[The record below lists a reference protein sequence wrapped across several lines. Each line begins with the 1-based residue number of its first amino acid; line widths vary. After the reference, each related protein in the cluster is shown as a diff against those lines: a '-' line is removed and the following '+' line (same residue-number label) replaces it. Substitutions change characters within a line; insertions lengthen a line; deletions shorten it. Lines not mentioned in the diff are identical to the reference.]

1 MIFVSGSDLPNGNS
15 DTEQADGE
23 ALGLMRSGSYREFTN
38 ALDGF
43 AARVDLEDLQEAMS
57 SDPSIQAY
65 PDLPVQAFMT
75 DSVVQIGADELWTL
89 ADDHGASLTGEG
101 IVVAVIDTG
110 VDYTHPDLGGGFGPS
125 YKVIG
130 GYDFYNHDSNP
141 MDDNGHGTHVAGTI
155 AANGVIRGVAPGASI
170 LAYKTLSPDG
180 QGSMSD
186 VIAAIDRAMDPD
198 MDGDTSD
205 QADIISM
212 SLGGQGDADDP
223 VCIAVR
229 NAVEAG
235 IVVVV
240 AAGNE
245 GPSMGSVASPGLAYE
260 AITVGAVN
268 DTGALASF
276 SSRGT
281 MPDMIIKPEISA
293 PGVDIY
299 STVSTSGPLSS
310 PTGYLSASGTSMA
323 TPHVSGGAALLLQ
336 LHPDWTPDQVKSALI
351 TSANRLSESIWSAGA
366 GMMWLP
372 AAAETTIFSQP
383 ALISYGNAGGADIM
397 TLLTNSGSSVTIS
410 MSSEDWFAMSADG
423 TEQYKDWSNG
433 SQVSPSSSVLGPED
447 SLTVTLSVLTPD
459 LQSPEGYYDGEITI
473 QSSAGTLSVP
483 FGYAVLSRM
492 NVHVMDCE
500 GHEVIDPYGGVWTY
514 SIPDADI
521 AVMTRGNIDPAP
533 PASFLLP
540 SGDYQVFAAGHQD
553 VYHYDDPY
561 LLSSTVHL
569 DRLSSTDIYLDMSD
583 ARRLELD
590 LATDDEL
597 PIYVKD
603 YRVYFRHE
611 GDRNMSFHLVGSD
624 YSIRGA
630 EMFSLPDSMQVF
642 VSDTEEEIGISIS
655 GFSYSALMW
664 DFMERNWDHWYE
676 YTVGTS
682 TDFLIEASADL
693 QYLLAWEF
701 DGIGAETPTTLGV
714 DEGAC
719 SVFETTYDIP
729 GAITDIWGDWG
740 SHKSIG
746 GDAAFYVRRDTDTS
760 LNTYFSGMTRTT
772 FVQGVFSELY
782 FPQSILG
789 GYIER
794 MFYTPDYDYLV
805 RAQTASSIF
814 IPDRNFLEPHDAEVT
829 SQELGAG
836 PFYPAVYTVISDDL
850 LTLFHPLL
858 RDQSGAKVGGGY
870 VPTLNLYKNS
880 QFVGIYQLS
889 EYLSRPDAMREI
901 SLMGAGEYSALIG
914 YQPMTQICGDVEIE
928 LSFSIPSVDPNPPVI
943 TSIGMPQRF
952 LPGEVLGVELC
963 ASDASAALDVSISWK
978 EGGSETWN
986 TLEVS
991 ELVSGTYSTSI
1002 PTSVTDD
1009 SIDLLVEVTDES
1021 GNHIKYTAK
1030 SVSMKQIPALF
1041 ELNAQDKDIG
1051 YRSADDSII
1060 ISGILTDTSGDPLH
1074 GSGAVPLEL
1083 IVDGRK
1089 VGMILDDY
1097 VISGNHEHD
1106 GRIRFDWHFNPVN
1119 LFSGPN
1125 ETIEVSVQFDLG
1137 LYEPIT
1143 CTFDMNSVHYENSP
1157 PSIDLISPAPGDV
1170 IMRGTPI
1177 DLEISDAD
1185 PFIAEGFLDG
1195 EPIGAISSPWDV
1207 ATDTWTDGEH
1217 ELCVVAIDELTDQTE
1232 AVFSFTVD
1240 GTAPEIT
1247 ITYPQNGSVI
1257 PRDGT
1262 LTTNIQEDHISI
1274 VEWTLDNGS
1283 WQELEAPYS
1292 IDMTGWAFDVH
1303 DVDIVATDTVGLS
1316 ASATVHFEI
1325 LDSRIAVNV
1334 VNVSDGDV
1342 IRSGTTIEFTVLG
1355 DGDIACAWMENDT
1368 WHEIQEPLSIPT
1380 TGWCDGEH
1388 TVTFN
1393 ATNDLGDWHEVSI
1406 TISVDD
1412 TAPIISLI
1420 SPSYGAFVDLD
1431 DAILIDITDDYFSDV
1446 VWSLWGES
1454 RRSIYPDVHISL
1466 HDPPSDG
1473 YFTVTVVATDRA
1485 GNEASDHFAFAMDS
1499 APPSISMDNLYPGQS
1514 IAPGD
1519 PMVFSVSDAFPAS
1532 VMWSL
1537 DGTES
1542 RAITAP
1548 YSIDSG
1554 SIALGWHDLTLV
1566 ATDASEKTNWLNRSF
1581 YIDGTSPTMSVALID
1596 SFTVGESFE
1605 VSATVEDDYAVAGV
1619 VLYYEEADGTY
1630 SCVPMTVENGTYTA
1644 VLELQILREG
1654 MTVYV
1659 VANDFAG
1666 NSAESERQV
1675 LESGASASDPPPM
1688 DPTTW
1693 IESMSL
1699 QTWAMIIGALMAIVL
1714 VAILI
1719 ARRRRSSGNRMPSV
1733 NKRPAAPRPVRV
1745 DRPVSKTMNVSRPKV
1760 YLKPVRVPEDR
1771 IVRKVYHPGETT
1783 PRFYQ
1788 QKEDA
1793 WIQLGATKGI
1803 DRLQAEQ
1810 ETS

>member
-1 MIFVSGSDLPNGNS
+1 MVFFSTSELTNDNS
-15 DTEQADGE
+15 DAEQADGE
-23 ALGLMRSGSYREFTN
+23 ALRQIRSGSYRNFTN

-43 AARVDLEDLQEAMS
+43 AARVSLEDLQEAMS
-57 SDPSIQAY
+57 SEPSIRVY

-75 DSVVQIGADELWTL
+75 DSVAQVGADELWTL
-89 ADDHGASLTGEG
+89 TDDHGASLTGEG

-110 VDYTHPDLGGGFGPS
+110 VDYTHPDLGGGFGPG

-155 AANGVIRGVAPGASI
+155 AANGVIRGVAPGASL
-170 LAYKTLSPDG
+170 LAYKTLGSDG

-186 VIAAIDRAMDPD
+186 VVAAIDRAMDPD

-235 IVVVV
+235 IVVVA

-281 MPDMIIKPEISA
+281 MPDMTIKPEISA
-293 PGVDIY
+293 PGVGIY
-299 STVSTSGPLSS
+299 STVSASGPLGS

-336 LHPDWTPDQVKSALI
+336 LHPGWTPDQVKSALI
-351 TSANRLSESIWSAGA
+351 TSANRMSESIWSAGA
-366 GMMWLP
+366 GLMWLP

-383 ALISYGNAGGADIM
+383 ALISYDYAGGADAT
-397 TLLTNSGSSVTIS
+397 TLLTNSGNSVTIS
-410 MSSEDWFAMSADG
+410 ISSEDWFAMSADG
-423 TEQYKDWSNG
+423 TEQYQGWSNE

-447 SLTVTLSVLTPD
+447 SLTVTLSVPTPD
-459 LQSPEGYYDGEITI
+459 LQAPEGYYDGEINI

-500 GHEVIDPYGGVWTY
+500 GREVIDPYGGVWTY

-553 VYHYDDPY
+553 VYHYDDQY

-569 DRLSSTDIYLDMSD
+569 DRLSSTDIYLSMSD

-590 LATDDEL
+590 LATDDGL

-611 GDRNMSFHLVGSD
+611 GDRNLSFHLVGSD
-624 YSIRGA
+624 YSIRGD

-642 VSDTEEEIGISIS
+642 VSDTDEEVGISIS

-701 DGIGAETPTTLGV
+701 DSIGAETPTTLGV

-794 MFYTPDYDYLV
+794 IFYAPDHDHLI

-814 IPDRNFLEPHDAEVT
+814 IPDRHFLEPNAAETT

-836 PFYPAVYTVISDDL
+836 PFYPSVYTEISDDI
-850 LTLFHPLL
+850 LTLFNPLL

-870 VPTLNLYKNS
+870 VPTLDLYKNS

-889 EYLSRPDAMREI
+889 EYLSRPDAVREI
-901 SLMGAGEYSALIG
+901 ELMGAGEYSALID

-928 LSFSIPSVDPNPPVI
+928 LLFSIPSVDPNPPVI
-943 TSIGMPQRF
+943 TSMSMPQRF
-952 LPGEVLGVELC
+952 LPGEVLEVELC
-963 ASDASAALDVSISWK
+963 ASDASATLDVSISWK
-978 EGGSETWN
+978 EGGSETWDA
-986 TLEVS
+986 LEVS
-991 ELVSGTYSTSI
+991 ELVSRTYSTAI
-1002 PTSVTDD
+1002 PTSVTDN
-1009 SIDLLVEVTDES
+1009 SIDLLVEVADES
-1021 GNHIKYTAK
+1021 GNHIKYTAEN
-1030 SVSMKQIPALF
+1030 VSMKQMPVLF

-1051 YRSADDSII
+1051 YRPADDSII
-1060 ISGILTDTSGDPLH
+1060 ISGILTNITGDPLH

-1083 IVDGRK
+1083 FVDGRK
-1089 VGMILDDY
+1089 AGMILDDY
-1097 VISGNHEHD
+1097 VTSGSHEHD

-1125 ETIEVSVQFDLG
+1125 ETIEVNVQFDLG

-1143 CTFDMNSVHYENSP
+1143 CTFEMNSVYYENSP
-1157 PSIDLISPAPGDV
+1157 PHVELVSPAPGDV
-1170 IMRGTPI
+1170 ILRGAPI
-1177 DLEISDAD
+1177 DLEISDTD
-1185 PFIAEGFLDG
+1185 PFTAESFLDG
-1195 EPIGAISSPWDV
+1195 EALGVISSPWDV
-1207 ATDTWTDGEH
+1207 ATDTWADGEH
-1217 ELCVVAIDELTDQTE
+1217 ELRIVAVDELMDQAE

-1240 GTAPEIT
+1240 GSAPEIT
-1247 ITYPQNGSVI
+1247 ITYPQNGSLI

-1262 LTTNIQEDHISI
+1262 MTVDIEEDHIST
-1274 VEWTLDNGS
+1274 VEWMLDNGS

-1292 IDMTGWAFDVH
+1292 INMTGWAFGVH
-1303 DVDIVATDTVGLS
+1303 DVDIVATDAVGLS
-1316 ASATVHFEI
+1316 ASAAVHFEV
-1325 LDSRIAVNV
+1325 LDSRIAINL

-1342 IRSGTTIEFTVLG
+1342 IRSGTPIEFTVLG
-1355 DGDIACAWMENDT
+1355 DGNITCAWRENDT
-1368 WHEIQEPLSIPT
+1368 WHEIQEHLPIPT

-1388 TVTFN
+1388 TVSVN

-1412 TAPIISLI
+1412 TAPVISLV
-1420 SPSYGAFVDLD
+1420 SPSYGAFVSPD
-1431 DAILIDITDDYFSDV
+1431 DMIRIDITDDHFSDV

-1473 YFTVTVVATDRA
+1473 YFTITVAATDRA
-1485 GNEASDHFAFAMDS
+1485 GNEASDYFAFAMDS
-1499 APPSISMDNLYPGQS
+1499 APPSISIENLYPDQS

-1519 PMVFSVSDAFPAS
+1519 TIEFSVSDAFLTG
-1532 VMWSL
+1532 VVWSL
-1537 DGTES
+1537 DGTEC
-1542 RAITAP
+1542 RTITAP
-1548 YSIDSG
+1548 FSIDSRPM
-1554 SIALGWHDLTLV
+1554 ALGWHSLALV

-1581 YIDGTSPTMSVALID
+1581 YIDGTSPTVSVAQID
-1596 SFTVGESFE
+1596 SFIVGEPVE
-1605 VSATVEDDYAVAGV
+1605 VNATVEDDFAVASV
-1619 VLYYEEADGTY
+1619 ALYYEEADGTY
-1630 SCVPMTVENGTYTA
+1630 SCVPMTMENGTYTA
-1644 VLELQILREG
+1644 TLEPQTLRDG

-1659 VANDFAG
+1659 VASDFVG

-1675 LESGASASDPPPM
+1675 LECAASASDPPPM

-1693 IESMSL
+1693 IDSMSM

-1719 ARRRRSSGNRMPSV
+1719 ARRKRSSGSRVPSADR
-1733 NKRPAAPRPVRV
+1733 RPATPKPVRV
-1745 DRPVSKTMNVSRPKV
+1745 DRPASKTTNVSPPKV
-1760 YLKPVRVPEDR
+1760 YLKPVRVPEHR
-1771 IVRKVYHPGETT
+1771 IVRKVYVRGETT
-1783 PRFYQ
+1783 PRFYE

-1793 WIQLGATKGI
+1793 WIQLGVTNGV